1 MAANLCLPA
10 VAKEPAVGD
19 TSRCADRCSLA
30 RSRWRNYRAVD
41 LSRTRAAC
49 QAVATSLHGSPSVS
63 STPGRSPSAARSESH
78 TSARRSRAAAVA
90 SRLSRFRCGWRRAT
104 SAMTGTARRGS
115 GRPMSSRSS
124 SKLRIARSCSA
135 RGSCSNGLSA
145 DRPLLRLPLGR
156 RGSTSTRL
164 CTTSADVVQSGGR
177 PAAPRREAGRPAG
190 RPRQQAFAATDL
202 QGRGRRSR
210 IARARTC
217 PRALAEARAV
227 PTSRLL
233 AR

>member
-1 MAANLCLPA
+1 M
-10 VAKEPAVGD
+10 
-19 TSRCADRCSLA
+19 R
-30 RSRWRNYRAVD
+30 RSV
-41 LSRTRAAC
+41 LSR
-49 QAVATSLHGSPSVS
+49 SLEVEELP
-63 STPGRSPSAARSESH
+63 RCRSESH
-78 TSARRSRAAAVA
+78 PSGLSGSRDEPPRQPFGFEHARKKPFGRTLREPHLSTRSRAAAVA

>member
-1 MAANLCLPA
+1 M
-10 VAKEPAVGD
+10 
-19 TSRCADRCSLA
+19 R
-30 RSRWRNYRAVD
+30 RSV
-41 LSRTRAAC
+41 LSR
-49 QAVATSLHGSPSVS
+49 SLEVEELP
-63 STPGRSPSAARSESH
+63 RCRSESH
-78 TSARRSRAAAVA
+78 PSGLSGSRDEPPRQPFGFEHARKKPFGRTLREPHLSTQVKGCSRCLQVEQVQVRVASSDLRHDGERLGEDPVGQCPREARASSGSRAPARRVEAA
-90 SRLSRFRCGWRRAT
+90 R
-104 SAMTGTARRGS
+104 TG
-115 GRPMSSRSS
+115 
-124 SKLRIARSCSA
+124 LR
-135 RGSCSNGLSA
+135 A